1 MSGPLVEMV
10 GVSKTLGDRTVLQQV
25 NFVVHPGEVVGII
38 GANGSGK
45 TTLLRLLAGLLYADA
60 GEVRVGGVR
69 VAPGMWGRMP
79 TQIGVL
85 IESPGFL
92 PQFSGLQNLLFL
104 AGIRRMI
111 GRSAVAEHMAHWGL
125 DPANRQAV
133 RKYSL
138 GMRQRLGLTQ
148 AVMES
153 PRVLLLDEPTNSLDH
168 AGVRVLGEMLPAAAA
183 HGVSTVL
190 VSHVMEDINA
200 WCDRVF
206 RLDGGTL
213 TVVRAARDRAWRVVL
228 RRWADMERLS
238 DVFQALRVVDAA
250 ADGPAV
256 VGTGPWT
263 DEADLVAVLTQRGVD
278 VVAVEVARS

>member
-1 MSGPLVEMV
+1 MNGPLVEMV
-10 GVSKTLGDRTVLQQV
+10 GVSKTLGGRTVLQQV
-25 NFVVHPGEVVGII
+25 DFVVQPGEVVGII

-45 TTLLRLLAGLLYADA
+45 TTVLRLLAGLLYADA

-69 VAPGMWGRMP
+69 VAPGVWGRMP

-168 AGVRVLGEMLPAAAA
+168 TGVRVLGEMLPAVSA
-183 HGVSTVL
+183 HGVATVL

-206 RLDGGTL
+206 RLDGGRL

-228 RRWADMERLS
+228 RRWADMERVS
-238 DVFQALRVVDAA
+238 DVFQALRVVDPAA
-250 ADGPAV
+250 NGPAV

-263 DEADLVAVLTQRGVD
+263 DEADLVAVLKRRGVD
-278 VVAVEVARS
+278 VVAVEAARS